1 MKVLVTGGA
10 GAVGRSAVARL
21 ISNGHEVTVIGRR
34 PDMEVDGGAY
44 RICDI
49 NDYASLREQV
59 KGMEGIVH
67 LAALPHPSAGS
78 SEEIFQINCA
88 GTFNVYQAAAE
99 EGIKRVVSASSIN
112 AFGYNFGIEAFPLR
126 YFPIDEQHPG
136 VTTDPYS
143 FSKQIMEE
151 IGAYFWR
158 REGISTVLLRL
169 PFVAGTGR
177 GEGMIAQIRE
187 SYRELVALPEA
198 ERQERVQEAQAAIA
212 RRREAARSQERPARR
227 PHQGETRRLFGITD
241 FWAIIHAEDSAQAIE
256 KGLLADFAGSHPIF
270 VNHDRNATGV
280 ESEELVRLF
289 YPEVRERKH
298 PLAGDESL
306 VSIQRARELIGF
318 EPEHYLEP

>member
-1 MKVLVTGGA
+1 MKVLVTGGT
-10 GAVGRSAVARL
+10 GAVGCSAVARL
-21 ISNGHEVTVIGRR
+21 IGNGHEVTVIGRR
-34 PDMEVDGGAY
+34 PDMEVDGGTY
-44 RICDI
+44 QVCDI

-67 LAALPHPSAGS
+67 LAALPHPFAGS
-78 SEEIFQINCA
+78 DEDIFQINCA

-112 AFGYNFGIEAFPLR
+112 AFGYNFGLEAFPLR

-187 SYRELVALPEA
+187 SYGELMALSEE
-198 ERQERVQEAQAAIA
+198 ERQERVQETLAAIA
-212 RRREAARSQERPARR
+212 ARRQARRNRERPAGR
-227 PHQGETRRLFGITD
+227 PNRDEMRRLFGITD

-256 KGLLADFAGSHPIF
+256 KGLLADFAGSHPLY
-270 VNHDRNATGV
+270 VNHDRNVTGV
-280 ESEELVRLF
+280 ESEQLVRLF
-289 YPEVRERKH
+289 YPEVQERKR
-298 PLAGDESL
+298 PLVGDESL

-318 EPEHYLEP
+318 EPEHSLEL